1 MRRTTPKFRL
11 VGKVPITIQRM
22 GEGGWEGGRWKEGV
36 AEPIEIEAHVQ
47 PANMQTL
54 LLLPESERT
63 KQAIR
68 VFSVEEIRTARE
80 GDGGWQADIIEWNND
95 TYRVMKVESYVMGV
109 LDHFHAVAVRE
120 PITPN

>member
-11 VGKVPITIQRM
+11 VGKVPVTIKRI
-22 GEGGWEGGRWKEGV
+22 GEGFWEGGRWKEGA
-36 AEPIEIEAHVQ
+36 AETIEIEANVQ
-47 PANMQTL
+47 PATMQTL
-54 LLLPESERT
+54 LTLPESERT

-80 GDGGWQADIIEWNND
+80 GEDGWQADIIEWNND
-95 TYRVMKVESYVMGV
+95 TYRVMKVENYVMGV

>member
-11 VGKVPITIQRM
+11 VGKVPITVKRI
-22 GEGGWEGGRWKEGV
+22 GEGFWEGGRWKEGV
-36 AEPIEIEAHVQ
+36 AETIEIEANVQ
-47 PANMQTL
+47 PATMQTL
-54 LLLPESERT
+54 LTLPESERT

-80 GDGGWQADIIEWNND
+80 GEDGWQADIIEWNND
-95 TYRVMKVESYVMGV
+95 TYRVMKVENYVMGV

>member
-11 VGKVPITIQRM
+11 VGKVPITIKRT
-22 GEGGWEGGRWKEGV
+22 GEGFWEGGRWKEGV
-36 AEPIEIEAHVQ
+36 AETIEIEANVQ
-47 PANMQTL
+47 PATMQTL
-54 LLLPESERT
+54 LTLPESERT

-80 GDGGWQADIIEWNND
+80 GENGWQADIVEWNND
-95 TYRVMKVESYVMGV
+95 TYRVMKVENYVMGV